1 MQKNLSRRCEIV
13 EQLKKI
19 NNPYLPAII
28 GIIALLIL
36 GQTVTSGFL
45 SINNISSILMTTAI
59 LTMASIGQAAVVI
72 SGDSGLDMSVGAV
85 MSMTAL
91 FGPMILVGSGS
102 VSVLI
107 MIPAVLFM
115 GGCVGLLNGIG
126 VQVIKIVPLVMTLIM
141 SNVVNGFSI
150 MITNGQPSVSVSKE
164 LQTISNVFVGPI
176 RYLTAIVIV
185 LLFILEIGFL
195 RKSRYGRSL
204 FLVGD
209 NYNAAKLCGINS
221 QKIVIGAYVFSGAM
235 AGLAGLMLVGYAG
248 TAQMNMASS
257 YTMLSVAAVVIGGTK
272 LTGGKGTF
280 VGGALGALVLIL
292 ITNIL
297 QALNMAAGL
306 RSLIQGII
314 LIAILMTNSRAPR
327 LRQ

>member
-1 MQKNLSRRCEIV
+1 M

-164 LQTISNVFVGPI
+164 LQAISNVFVGPI

-235 AGLAGLMLVGYAG
+235 AGDRK
-248 TAQMNMASS
+248 
-257 YTMLSVAAVVIGGTK
+257 SVV
-272 LTGGKGTF
+272 
-280 VGGALGALVLIL
+280 
-292 ITNIL
+292 
-297 QALNMAAGL
+297 
-306 RSLIQGII
+306 
-314 LIAILMTNSRAPR
+314 
-327 LRQ
+327 

>member
-1 MQKNLSRRCEIV
+1 M

-164 LQTISNVFVGPI
+164 LQAISNVFVGPI

-235 AGLAGLMLVGYAG
+235 AGLAGLMLVDYAG

>member
-1 MQKNLSRRCEIV
+1 MSKV
-13 EQLKKI
+13 KKI

-28 GIIALLIL
+28 GVILLLIL
-36 GQTVTSGFL
+36 GQFATSGFL
-45 SINNISSILMTTAI
+45 SMNNISSILMTTSI
-59 LTMASIGQAAVVI
+59 LTMASIGQAAVII
-72 SGDSGLDMSVGAV
+72 SGDSGLDMSIGAI

-91 FGPMILVGSGS
+91 FGPMIVLGSGVTS
-102 VSVLI
+102 LI
-107 MIPAVLFM
+107 VMVPATILM
-115 GGCVGLLNGIG
+115 GAAVGLLNGIG
-126 VQVIKIVPLVMTLIM
+126 VQILKVVPLVMTLIM

-150 MITNGQPSVSVSKE
+150 LVTKGQPSVSVIPE
-164 LQTISNVFVGPI
+164 LQAISHTLIGPLRI
-176 RYLTAIVIV
+176 LPAIVIV
-185 LLFILEIGFL
+185 LLILLEVLFL

-204 FLVGD
+204 FLAGNNV
-209 NYNAAKLCGINS
+209 NAANLCGINS
-221 QKIVIGAYVFSGAM
+221 KGVIILAYVFAGAI

-248 TAQMNMASS
+248 TAQMDMASE

-280 VGGALGALVLIL
+280 IGGALGSLVLIL
-292 ITNIL
+292 ITTIL

-314 LIAILMTNSRAPR
+314 LIAILIANSRAPK

>member
-1 MQKNLSRRCEIV
+1 MMERW
-13 EQLKKI
+13 KKW
-19 NNPYLPAII
+19 NNPYLPAIL
-28 GIIALLIL
+28 GILALMIL

-45 SINNISSILMTTAI
+45 SMNNISSILMTTAI

-85 MSMTAL
+85 MSLTAL
-91 FGPMILVGSGS
+91 FGPMIVLGSGMAS
-102 VSVLI
+102 LFV
-107 MIPAVLFM
+107 MIPAVLLI
-115 GGCVGLLNGIG
+115 GGCVGLLNGLG

-141 SNVVNGFSI
+141 SNVVNGFAI
-150 MITNGQPSVSVSKE
+150 LITGGQPSVSVSKE
-164 LQTISNVFVGPI
+164 LQSISGVFAGPV
-176 RYLTAIVIV
+176 RYLTAIVLILLIV
-185 LLFILEIGFL
+185 LEIFFL

-209 NYNAAKLCGINS
+209 NYNAARLCGINS
-221 QKIVIGAYVFSGAM
+221 KKIVILAYGFSGAM
-235 AGLAGLMLVGYAG
+235 AGLAGLFLVGYAG

-280 VGGALGALVLIL
+280 IGGALGAMVLIL

-306 RSLIQGII
+306 RSLIQGLI
-314 LIAILMTNSRAPR
+314 LIGILMTNSRAPK

>member
-1 MQKNLSRRCEIV
+1 MSKV
-13 EQLKKI
+13 KKI

-28 GIIALLIL
+28 GVILLLIL
-36 GQTVTSGFL
+36 GQFATSGFL
-45 SINNISSILMTTAI
+45 SMNNISSILMTTSI
-59 LTMASIGQAAVVI
+59 LTMASIGQAAVII
-72 SGDSGLDMSVGAV
+72 SGDSGLDMSIGAI

-91 FGPMILVGSGS
+91 FGPMIVLGSGVTS
-102 VSVLI
+102 LI
-107 MIPAVLFM
+107 AMVPATILM
-115 GGCVGLLNGIG
+115 GAVVGLLNGIG
-126 VQVIKIVPLVMTLIM
+126 VQILKVVPLVMTLIM

-150 MITNGQPSVSVSKE
+150 LVTKGQPSVSVIPE
-164 LQTISNVFVGPI
+164 LQAISHTLIGLLRILP
-176 RYLTAIVIV
+176 AIVIV
-185 LLFILEIGFL
+185 LLILLEVLFL

-204 FLVGD
+204 FLAGNNV
-209 NYNAAKLCGINS
+209 NAANLCGINS
-221 QKIVIGAYVFSGAM
+221 KGVIILAYVFAGAI

-248 TAQMNMASS
+248 TAQMDMASE

-280 VGGALGALVLIL
+280 IGGALGSLVLIL
-292 ITNIL
+292 ITTIL

-314 LIAILMTNSRAPR
+314 LIAILIANSRAPK

>member
-1 MQKNLSRRCEIV
+1 MG
-13 EQLKKI
+13 KI
-19 NNPYLPAII
+19 RKMNNPYLPAIAGSI
-28 GIIALLIL
+28 LLMIL
-36 GQTVTSGFL
+36 GQSLSKGFL
-45 SINNISSILMTTAI
+45 SMNNISSILMTASI
-59 LTMASIGQAAVVI
+59 LTMASIGQAAVII
-72 SGDSGLDMSVGAV
+72 SGDSGLDMSVGAI

-91 FGPMILVGSGS
+91 FGPMAAMGAGA
-102 VSVLI
+102 VSFVLMVPATLI
-107 MIPAVLFM
+107 MGAV
-115 GGCVGLLNGIG
+115 VGLLNGIG
-126 VQVIKIVPLVMTLIM
+126 VQILKVVPLVMTLIM

-150 MITNGQPSVSVSKE
+150 LVTKGQPSVTVSPA
-164 LQTISNVFVGPI
+164 LQSISKTLFGPVRI
-176 RYLTAIVIV
+176 LPAVIII
-185 LLFILEIGFL
+185 LLIALEILFL

-204 FLVGD
+204 FLAG
-209 NYNAAKLCGINS
+209 NNKNAANMCGINS
-221 QKIVIGAYVFSGAM
+221 RAVIILAYVFAGAI

-248 TAQMNMASS
+248 TAQMNMAGS

-280 VGGALGALVLIL
+280 IGGALGALVLIL

-314 LIAILMTNSRAPR
+314 LIAILMVNSRAPK

>member
-1 MQKNLSRRCEIV
+1 MMERW
-13 EQLKKI
+13 KKW
-19 NNPYLPAII
+19 NNPYLPAGL
-28 GIIALLIL
+28 GILALMIL

-45 SINNISSILMTTAI
+45 SMNNISSILMTAAI

-85 MSMTAL
+85 MSLTAL
-91 FGPMILVGSGS
+91 FGPMIVLGSGMAS
-102 VSVLI
+102 LFV
-107 MIPAVLFM
+107 MIPAVLLI
-115 GGCVGLLNGIG
+115 GGCVGLLNGLG

-141 SNVVNGFSI
+141 SNVVNGFAI
-150 MITNGQPSVSVSKE
+150 LITGGQPSVSVSKE
-164 LQTISNVFVGPI
+164 LQSISGVFVGPV
-176 RYLTAIVIV
+176 RYLTAIVLILLIV
-185 LLFILEIGFL
+185 LEIFFL

-209 NYNAAKLCGINS
+209 NYNAARLCGINS
-221 QKIVIGAYVFSGAM
+221 KKIVILAYGFSGAM
-235 AGLAGLMLVGYAG
+235 AGLAGLFLVGYAG

-280 VGGALGALVLIL
+280 IGGALGAMVLIL

-306 RSLIQGII
+306 RSLIQGLI
-314 LIAILMTNSRAPR
+314 LIGILMTNSRAPK

>member
-1 MQKNLSRRCEIV
+1 MMERW
-13 EQLKKI
+13 KKW
-19 NNPYLPAII
+19 NNPYLPAVL
-28 GIIALLIL
+28 GILALMIL

-45 SINNISSILMTTAI
+45 SMNNISSILMTTAI

-85 MSMTAL
+85 MSLTAL
-91 FGPMILVGSGS
+91 FGPMIVLGSGMAS
-102 VSVLI
+102 LFV
-107 MIPAVLFM
+107 MIPAVLLI
-115 GGCVGLLNGIG
+115 GGGVGLLNGLG

-141 SNVVNGFSI
+141 SNVVNGFAI
-150 MITNGQPSVSVSKE
+150 LITGGQPSVSVSKE
-164 LQTISNVFVGPI
+164 LQSISGVFVGPV
-176 RYLTAIVIV
+176 RYLTAIVLILLIV
-185 LLFILEIGFL
+185 LEIFFL

-209 NYNAAKLCGINS
+209 NYNAARLCGINS
-221 QKIVIGAYVFSGAM
+221 KKIVILAYGFSGAM
-235 AGLAGLMLVGYAG
+235 AGLAGLFLVGYAG

-280 VGGALGALVLIL
+280 IGGALGAMVLIL

-306 RSLIQGII
+306 RSLIQGLI
-314 LIAILMTNSRAPR
+314 LIGILMTNSRAPK

>member
-1 MQKNLSRRCEIV
+1 MSKV
-13 EQLKKI
+13 KKV

-28 GIIALLIL
+28 GVILLLIL
-36 GQTVTSGFL
+36 GQFATNGFL
-45 SINNISSILMTTAI
+45 SMNNISSILMTTSI
-59 LTMASIGQAAVVI
+59 LTMASIGQAAVII
-72 SGDSGLDMSVGAV
+72 SGDSGLDMSIGAI

-91 FGPMILVGSGS
+91 FGPMIVVGSGVTS
-102 VSVLI
+102 LI
-107 MIPAVLFM
+107 VMVPATILM
-115 GGCVGLLNGIG
+115 GAVVGLLNGIG
-126 VQVIKIVPLVMTLIM
+126 VQILKVVPLVMTLIM

-150 MITNGQPSVSVSKE
+150 LITKGQPSVSVIPE
-164 LQTISNVFVGPI
+164 LQAISHTLIGPLRI
-176 RYLTAIVIV
+176 LPAIVIV
-185 LLFILEIGFL
+185 LLILLEVLFL

-204 FLVGD
+204 FLAGNNV
-209 NYNAAKLCGINS
+209 NAANLCGINS
-221 QKIVIGAYVFSGAM
+221 KGVIILAYVFAGAT

-248 TAQMNMASS
+248 TAQMDMASD

-280 VGGALGALVLIL
+280 VGGALGSLVLIL
-292 ITNIL
+292 ITTIL

-314 LIAILMTNSRAPR
+314 LIVILIANSRAPK